1 MPPVGTEPQ
10 TTTRSYKWTIA
21 WDNKQF
27 GAYVLLA
34 NLTGK
39 QKYLDDANRWL
50 DYWTVGVN
58 GERVRTS
65 PGGMAVLDT
74 WGALRYAA
82 NTSFA
87 ALVYSDKLTDATRK
101 ARYHDFAVRQINY
114 ALGQM
119 ADESGTAQVE
129 IRASWTPDVDEVGA
143 LDMTAHVEAWGELM
157 CTAVGLPPVPEGVTA
172 IPSRRGQRG
181 T

>member
-1 MPPVGTEPQ
+1 MRQTYHECITDATSFYQSWSGFTDELVWGAIWLYRATGDASYLAKAEAAYDSLGTEPQ
-10 TTTRSYKWTIA
+10 STTRSYKWTLA

-39 QKYLDDANRWL
+39 QKYVDDANRWL

-58 GERVRTS
+58 GAEGAAPR
-65 PGGMAVLDT
+65 PAGMAVLDS

-82 NTSFA
+82 NT
-87 ALVYSDKLTDATRK
+87 V
-101 ARYHDFAVRQINY
+101 VR
-114 ALGQM
+114 
-119 ADESGTAQVE
+119 
-129 IRASWTPDVDEVGA
+129 RAGLQRQDHRRDPQGA
-143 LDMTAHVEAWGELM
+143 LPRLRGAADQLRA
-157 CTAVGLPPVPEGVTA
+157 
-172 IPSRRGQRG
+172 RRQPAQPLA